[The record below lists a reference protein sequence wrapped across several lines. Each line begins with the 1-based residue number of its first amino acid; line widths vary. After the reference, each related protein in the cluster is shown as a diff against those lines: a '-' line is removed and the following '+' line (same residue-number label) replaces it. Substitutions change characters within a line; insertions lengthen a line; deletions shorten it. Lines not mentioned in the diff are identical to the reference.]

1 MVLPVINIGSKL
13 DAKGFKQAETATDKL
28 GKQAKKLAG
37 TLGLAF
43 GTAQVIAYGKNAVK
57 AFAENEKSAKRLEMV
72 LKNLGLAFDTQNI
85 ENNLDEISAK
95 FGYQGEVLRES
106 FQKLVTAT
114 GSTTKSQELL
124 SLSLDVVA
132 GSGQDLITVNQDL
145 AALYVGN
152 TRGLRKY
159 NLGLSQTELQTLDVN
174 AAVALLTKTF
184 AGSGTAELETF
195 AGQMRVLGE
204 AAGNAQEIIGS
215 GLIESFNL
223 LAGDQG
229 IVTATQK
236 METFAQKISDALV
249 GATDLFLELKK
260 LGSIKTPEDSKF
272 TLVPSML
279 DELAGRGKKVLGTDR
294 EYGGI
299 YATKFLGEVEA
310 ANAAARAKAD
320 AEAAKRLK
328 KRLADQKKALDNEK
342 KAVAAKRLANA
353 IDKANLLLN
362 KGESVFDLEKIQV
375 AAALTNQANQLG
387 RATSSAQ
394 MMQIAN
400 DTARLRVK
408 ESISALE
415 DAIAAKDEAAII
427 RATAKLNE
435 DLKILGVL
443 TGQNVKLAD
452 IKSIL
457 DSLKPKDLID
467 LTNLDAALAKIAE
480 MLRLLAQANALAKAP
495 VPNSGSLG
503 SGIPVG
509 DYIAPI
515 PMSVGLGASTAALIE
530 ASEAIQERADAFA
543 YLLDLQT
550 QADTAAL
557 ASSSLGSAAMGALN
571 LEDVARSS
579 FVRGLSGGAGVAG
592 ATRGSNYAAQAA
604 NQYNITNNFGVVGD
618 PNSAAETINQLLRDA
633 IDRGTLVSA
642 TIA

>member
-1 MVLPVINIGSKL
+1 
-13 DAKGFKQAETATDKL
+13 
-28 GKQAKKLAG
+28 
-37 TLGLAF
+37 
-43 GTAQVIAYGKNAVK
+43 
-57 AFAENEKSAKRLEMV
+57 
-72 LKNLGLAFDTQNI
+72 
-85 ENNLDEISAK
+85 
-95 FGYQGEVLRES
+95 
-106 FQKLVTAT
+106 
-114 GSTTKSQELL
+114 
-124 SLSLDVVA
+124 
-132 GSGQDLITVNQDL
+132 
-145 AALYVGN
+145 VGN